1 VSLIGLQHAAATFG
15 TLLQLAAPLHDGHAA
30 AAMLVG
36 CRHTGYSAHFV
47 LLENRL
53 SESAEWPKSVRL
65 NTIMC
70 FDDRCSLKN
79 SSRKLTLILA
89 FFNTLIAIALL
100 VLGGVYTNALQ

>member
-1 VSLIGLQHAAATFG
+1 
-15 TLLQLAAPLHDGHAA
+15 
-30 AAMLVG
+30 
-36 CRHTGYSAHFV
+36 
-47 LLENRL
+47 
-53 SESAEWPKSVRL
+53 
-65 NTIMC
+65 MC